1 MSNELEG
8 TMNEP
13 TDLDLVDLAKA
24 GDIEAFTRLARRY
37 QKRIYRTVLSMVRNH
52 EDADDLAQD
61 AFLQAFK
68 SIDKFKKESG
78 FYTWIYRIA
87 VNVTLNHLKKRA
99 KEKNHEEFDPEKAV
113 RTGSFD
119 ALGQSPEK
127 NPSAESWVKN
137 FRKPS
142 IRSLWLTGH
151 LLFLLSSKT
160 CPMVR
165 PPMSSA
171 VRKIPYP
178 GGCTKRGKCFNRSS
192 NPIWR
197 KADDMQTV

>member
-127 NPSAESWVKN
+127 KSLRRELGQKLQEAIHSLPLAYRTSFILVEFENMSHGQAAHVLRCSENTISWRMHKA
-137 FRKPS
+137 RKMLQS
-142 IRSLWLTGH
+142 QL
-151 LLFLLSSKT
+151 K
-160 CPMVR
+160 
-165 PPMSSA
+165 
-171 VRKIPYP
+171 PYLEKS
-178 GGCTKRGKCFNRSS
+178 G
-192 NPIWR
+192 
-197 KADDMQTV
+197 